1 MRAFQRDLTNPFY
14 VVLGLPATAM
24 GLALSVQIAALSWI
38 LTTQYNLDI
47 HDIGLVWAAGP
58 LAGIFGQVIIG
69 IISDKVWFW
78 NGRRRPFILIGGF
91 VGALSLLSLPY
102 IGVISATLGFEAI
115 VGVALVVALTLDMAI
130 NISFNP
136 TRAIIAD
143 VTPEGVSRTKGY
155 TWMQTISGT
164 LSVGGYAIG
173 AIWDNYVLIYVG
185 AFLTFALAIFPT
197 LLIEE
202 PRVLKGADTE
212 NGGRVQTP
220 SLVKL
225 LLTIRPLWGFLLYD
239 AYALVIRLGG
249 IEVGNFYVEYLCAGL
264 TLYFVALTVFDK
276 APGGDTAASN
286 QIEFK
291 KVLAAHSFSWVGI
304 QTIFVFLVPVLEIRF
319 SGLDA
324 LALGRVSSW
333 SFLVLNAVAALL
345 PVFALEPMARRIGRI
360 RTHALSLMIMSVAFA
375 YGYVAGFSDW
385 QIWATMLFAGVG
397 WAAIV
402 SLPFAIMSQ
411 KVDQTQM
418 GLYMG
423 LFNLSVVLPQLL
435 VSLGIGLFVSRVEDK
450 GIIFMIASISI
461 GISAMLWLFV
471 KRSTTHPSG
480 VTASIQSGA
489 GH

>member
-69 IISDKVWFW
+69 IVSDKVWFW

-173 AIWDNYVLIYVG
+173 AIWDNYVLIFVG

-202 PRVLKGADTE
+202 PRILKGANAE

-225 LLTIRPLWGFLLYD
+225 LLTIRPLWGFLVYD

-249 IEVGNFYVEYLCAGL
+249 IEVGNFYMEYLCAGL

-385 QIWATMLFAGVG
+385 QVWATMLFAGVG

-480 VTASIQSGA
+480 VTASEQSGG

>member
-1 MRAFQRDLTNPFY
+1 MRAFQRNLTNPFY
-14 VVLGLPATAM
+14 IVLGLPATAM

-38 LTTQYNLDI
+38 LTTQYDLDI

-91 VGALSLLSLPY
+91 IAALSLLSLPY
-102 IGVISATLGFEAI
+102 IGVISSALGFEAI
-115 VGVALVVALTLDMAI
+115 VGVALIVALTLDMAI

-197 LLIEE
+197 LLIDE
-202 PRVLKGADTE
+202 PRVLRSETEQDT
-212 NGGRVQTP
+212 VSTATP
-220 SLVKL
+220 SLVRL
-225 LLTIRPLWGFLLYD
+225 LVTIRPLWGFLLYD

-249 IEVGNFYVEYLCAGL
+249 LEVSHFYVEYFCGAL
-264 TLYFVALTVFDK
+264 TLVFIALTVLDK
-276 APGGDTAASN
+276 APLGDTKAAN
-286 QIEFK
+286 QVEFK

-333 SFLVLNAVAALL
+333 SFLVLNAVAAIL

-360 RTHALSLMIMSVAFA
+360 RTHALSLIVMSVAFA

-385 QIWATMLFAGVG
+385 QIWITMLFAGVG

-411 KVDQTQM
+411 KVDQSQM

-461 GISAMLWLFV
+461 AISAALWLFV
-471 KRSTTHPSG
+471 KRSKTHPSDI
-480 VTASIQSGA
+480 TASVQSGGA
-489 GH
+489 H

>member
-1 MRAFQRDLTNPFY
+1 MRTFQRNLSNSFF

-38 LTTQYNLDI
+38 LTTRYNLDI
-47 HDIGLVWAAGP
+47 HDVGLVWAAGP

-78 NGRRRPFILIGGF
+78 GGRRRPFILVGGF
-91 VGALSLLSLPY
+91 VGAFALLSLPY
-102 IGVISATLGFEAI
+102 IGVISSSLGFEGI

-143 VTPEGVSRTKGY
+143 VTPEGVNRTKGY

-164 LSVGGYAIG
+164 VSVGAYAIG
-173 AIWDNYVLIYVG
+173 AIWGNYALIYVG
-185 AFLTFALAIFPT
+185 AFITLVLAVFPT
-197 LLIEE
+197 LMIEE
-202 PRVLKGADTE
+202 PRVLLGNEQK
-212 NGGRVQTP
+212 NGVPSQAL
-220 SLVKL
+220 SLVKIL
-225 LLTIRPLWGFLLYD
+225 QTIRPLWGFLIYD
-239 AYALVIRLGG
+239 AYALTLRLGG
-249 IEVGNFYVEYLCAGL
+249 FEVQNFYMEYACALL
-264 TLYFVALTVFDK
+264 TFVFVGATVFDK
-276 APGGDTAASN
+276 STPGNTNSSN
-286 QIEFK
+286 MIEFK
-291 KVLAAHSFSWVGI
+291 KVLAAHSFSWISI
-304 QTIFVFLVPVLEIRF
+304 QTIFVYLVPLLKFRMPGIAD
-319 SGLDA
+319 DA
-324 LALGRVSSW
+324 LGSVSSW
-333 SFLVLNAVAALL
+333 AFFTLNAVAAIL

-360 RTHALSLMIMSVAFA
+360 RTHAISLLVMSMAFA

-385 QIWATMLFAGVG
+385 QIWGTMLFAGVG

-411 KVDQTQM
+411 KVDQSQM

-450 GIIFMIASISI
+450 GIIFMIASVSVAM
-461 GISAMLWLFV
+461 SAVLWLFV
-471 KRSTTHPSG
+471 KRAKNHPSD
-480 VTASIQSGA
+480 VTTSVQVNDT
-489 GH
+489 

>member
-102 IGVISATLGFEAI
+102 IGIISATLGFEAI

-202 PRVLKGADTE
+202 PRVLKGADAE

-225 LLTIRPLWGFLLYD
+225 LLTIRPLWGFLVYD

-276 APGGDTAASN
+276 APGGGTAASN

-480 VTASIQSGA
+480 VTASVQSGA

>member
-91 VGALSLLSLPY
+91 VGALSLLALPY

-202 PRVLKGADTE
+202 PRVLQGADTQ
-212 NGGRVQTP
+212 GGGQVQTP
-220 SLVKL
+220 SLIKL
-225 LLTIRPLWGFLLYD
+225 LLTIRPLWGFLVYD
-239 AYALVIRLGG
+239 AYALIIRLGG

-264 TLYFVALTVFDK
+264 TLYFIALTVFDK
-276 APGGDTAASN
+276 APGGDIAASN

-291 KVLAAHSFSWVGI
+291 KVLAAHSFSWIGI

-319 SGLDA
+319 TGLDA

-480 VTASIQSGA
+480 VTAAVQSGG